1 MAGAGRMYEVR
12 ARTSFTSALAL
23 ARVFASGSDGS
34 NLLRSQL
41 VMLKRN
47 IVYLFASSSTY
58 YVVPRDHAVWA
69 LPPGGPSC

>member
-41 VMLKRN
+41 VMLKCKKKYCLPLRQ
-47 IVYLFASSSTY
+47 YTRCSTRSMGST
-58 YVVPRDHAVWA
+58 V
-69 LPPGGPSC
+69 G